1 MTAPRQTWTILEI
14 LRWTTGYF
22 KEKGVPEARTSAEV
36 LLAHALGL
44 SRLDLYLRHD
54 QPLTPDELAR
64 FKALVKRRAT
74 GEPVAYLTG
83 HKEFWSLD
91 FLVTPAVLVP
101 RPETETLVEAVL
113 EVMKEIEGREIGG
126 GGQGAQPP
134 APSPKPSP
142 PTPYRG
148 LGGEFEGRAGE
159 LRSPG
164 PPLNSKSWGLEIG
177 TGSGALVVSL
187 ARELPGMAWVAA
199 DISAAALEVA
209 RQNARRHQVA
219 ERIHFL
225 RSDLLSAL
233 RPGSRFA
240 LLVANLPYVTR
251 AEWEKLPQGIF
262 AFEPRVAIEGGED
275 GLDYLQLLAREAHNY
290 LAPGGWLALEMD
302 PGQTEPIKRIL
313 EQTQA
318 YDRLEVVQDYHRV
331 DRVLRARRAAG

>member
-1 MTAPRQTWTILEI
+1 MTAPPKTWTILEL
-14 LRWTTGYF
+14 LRWTAAYF
-22 KEKGVPEARTSAEV
+22 KEKEVPEARTSAEV
-36 LLAHALGL
+36 LLAHTLGL

-64 FKALVKRRAT
+64 FKTLVKRRGT

-91 FLVTPAVLVP
+91 FKVTPAVLVP

-113 EVMKEIEGREIGG
+113 EVMKDFGG
-126 GGQGAQPP
+126 GGQGAEPHLQS
-134 APSPKPSP
+134 SPKPPP

-148 LGGEFEGRAGE
+148 LGGELEGRVGE
-159 LRSPG
+159 LRSPS
-164 PPLNSKSWGLEIG
+164 PPLNSKSWGLEVG

-187 ARELPGMAWVAA
+187 ARELPGMTWVAA

-225 RSDLLSAL
+225 RSDLLSAI
-233 RPGSRFA
+233 RPGARLA

-251 AEWEKLPQGIF
+251 TEWEKLPQGIF
-262 AFEPRVAIEGGED
+262 AFEPRVAIVGGED
-275 GLDYLQLLAREAHNY
+275 GLDWLRPLAREAHNY
-290 LAPGGWLALEMD
+290 LAPAGWLALEMD

-313 EQTQA
+313 EETQA
-318 YDRLEVVQDYHRV
+318 YDRLEVIQDYHHVERV
-331 DRVLRARRAAG
+331 VRARRAKM